1 MFIQPRELATHLLQ
15 DLKTLSSNDKESD
28 ISAGWKCAS
37 ILIFFVRLLQP
48 ISWRGVYDIIKGQDV
63 QSKALWA
70 YKRLNGWIFFLSCD
84 KLKLN
89 IFGSRWNSYAR

>member
-15 DLKTLSSNDKESD
+15 DLKTLSPNDKESD

-48 ISWRGVYDIIKGQDV
+48 ISWREVYDIIKGQDV
-63 QSKALWA
+63 QMMIVIGACGTGMLII
-70 YKRLNGWIFFLSCD
+70 YLF
-84 KLKLN
+84 
-89 IFGSRWNSYAR
+89 